1 MSNTPPSR
9 GHVPEILAPAGD
21 RQAFLAAL
29 AAGADAVYCGLK
41 HFSARMEAEN
51 FSLAELADLTRL
63 AHAKGRRVLVAMN
76 TLVKPGDLAAAGR
89 LVDQLQRHVQPDGL
103 IVQDLG
109 LLALAGQC
117 GFSGELHLSTLAC
130 VTPPVGL
137 STAARLGIRQVV
149 LPRELHLDE
158 IKQMAAACP
167 PEMHLEVFVHGALCY
182 AVSGRC
188 YWSSYMGGKSGLR
201 GRCVQPC
208 RRRYAQ
214 EGRRGGFFSCQDLS
228 LDVLVKT
235 LLDIPQVRTW
245 KIEGRKKSAHYVFYT
260 VTAYRLLRDEAAS
273 TRSRKEA
280 AALLEMALGRPGSHA
295 GFLPQ
300 RRYIP
305 LAPDSHLG
313 SGMLAGHVPKDAKT
327 PFIRP
332 RVPLLPGDLLRLGTE
347 DQPWHRVIRVT
358 RPLPKGGRF
367 DLAQGPGRA
376 LGKNT
381 GRASEKGTPQSPDK
395 GHVINQ
401 GRHKAALRRMGQGM
415 DRGSALPPPGTPV
428 WLIDR
433 REPELQQLLRQ
444 LEQEAAEIAS
454 DRPDRGESPIPASQF
469 LPVLSEVTAPL
480 TRSWVMRVSRRPL
493 RRDKSTTR
501 AMWLD
506 PKFLEHMNDATCRE
520 LCWWLPPVI
529 WPEEEQLW
537 IDALIRVR
545 GAGATLFVCN
555 APWQAALFETPPTM
569 QPAHLQKA
577 IGEAIGRATPTI
589 RLWAGP
595 FCNTANALALEQ
607 LALLGFAGAVVS
619 PELDEQAFLD
629 LPQNAP
635 LPLGLVTAGFWPLCV
650 SRWRAEELRVD
661 TPVVSPKEEVA
672 WVREY
677 GPDLWVYP
685 DWSLDVRPHLPRLE
699 SAGYRLFV
707 ELEEKLPAGL
717 TQRPRTS
724 PFNWNLR
731 LL

>member
-1 MSNTPPSR
+1 MQTTASPSSPPSLTAT
-9 GHVPEILAPAGD
+9 PEILAPAGD

-51 FSLAELADLTRL
+51 FSLNELAGLTDL
-63 AHAKGRRVLVAMN
+63 AHAKGRKVLVAMN

-89 LVDQLQRHVQPDGL
+89 LVDQLQRHVRPDGL

-130 VTPPVGL
+130 MSTVSGL
-137 STAARLGIRQVV
+137 QAAARLGVRQVV

-158 IKQMAAACP
+158 IKLMAEACP
-167 PEMHLEVFVHGALCY
+167 PGMHLEVFVHGALCY

-208 RRRYAQ
+208 RRRYTQ
-214 EGRRGGFFSCQDLS
+214 ENRRGGFFSCQDLS

-260 VTAYRLLRDEAAS
+260 TTAYRLLRDEAVS
-273 TRSRKEA
+273 VRSRKEA

-313 SGMLAGHVPKDAKT
+313 SGLLAGHVPKDAKS

-332 RVPLLPGDLLRLGTE
+332 RIPLLPGDLLRLGSE

-367 DLAQGPGRA
+367 DLATGPGKKRA
-376 LGKNT
+376 IGGFDQESKGAKVRDRGGRPRSDKPGGKY
-381 GRASEKGTPQSPDK
+381 
-395 GHVINQ
+395 
-401 GRHKAALRRMGQGM
+401 GM
-415 DRGSALPPPGTPV
+415 DTPGHPPAGTPV

-433 REPELQQLLRQ
+433 REPELHRLLHQ
-444 LEQEAAEIAS
+444 LEQEVADMAASKTRHGTEAS
-454 DRPDRGESPIPASQF
+454 IPASTF
-469 LPVLSEVTAPL
+469 TPALPE
-480 TRSWVMRVSRRPL
+480 TRRPEGRPWLMRVARRPQ
-493 RRDKSTTR
+493 RRAKDATR

-506 PKFLEHMNDATCRE
+506 PKFLEHMTSATCRD

-529 WPEEEQLW
+529 WPEEEEVWHQ
-537 IDALIRVR
+537 ALGKVR
-545 GAGATLFVCN
+545 SAGAEVFVCN
-555 APWQAALFETPPTM
+555 APWQMALFNEG
-569 QPAHLQKA
+569 QEGFRPA
-577 IGEAIGRATPTI
+577 

-595 FCNTANALALEQ
+595 FCNTANALALDR
-607 LALLGFAGAVVS
+607 LADLGFTGAVVS
-619 PELDEQAFLD
+619 PELDEQAILD
-629 LPQNAP
+629 LPEHSP
-635 LPLGLVTAGFWPLCV
+635 LPLGIVTAGFWPLCV

-661 TPVVSPKEEVA
+661 IPLTSPKQEIA
-672 WVREY
+672 WAREY
-677 GPDLWVYP
+677 GSNLWVFP
-685 DWSLDVRPHLPRLE
+685 DWALDLRQHLPRLE
-699 SAGYRLFV
+699 SVGYRLFV
-707 ELEEKLPAGL
+707 ELEEKLPSGL
-717 TQRPRTS
+717 GQRPRTS

>member
-1 MSNTPPSR
+1 MQTTSSPSSLITP
-9 GHVPEILAPAGD
+9 PEILAPAGD

-29 AAGADAVYCGLK
+29 AAGADSVYCGLK

-51 FSLAELADLTRL
+51 FSLNELADLTEL
-63 AHAKGRRVLVAMN
+63 AHAKGRKVLVAMN

-89 LVDQLQRHVQPDGL
+89 LVDQLQRHVRPDGL

-130 VTPPVGL
+130 MSTVSGL
-137 STAARLGIRQVV
+137 QAAERLGVRQVV

-158 IKQMAAACP
+158 IKLMAEACP
-167 PEMHLEVFVHGALCY
+167 PGMQLEVFVHGALCY

-208 RRRYAQ
+208 RRRYTQ
-214 EGRRGGFFSCQDLS
+214 ENRRGGFFSCQDLS

-260 VTAYRLLRDEAAS
+260 TTAYRLLRDEAVS
-273 TRSRKEA
+273 VRSRKEA

-313 SGMLAGHVPKDAKT
+313 SGLLAGHVPKDAKS

-332 RVPLLPGDLLRLGTE
+332 RIPLLPGDLLRLGSE

-367 DLAQGPGRA
+367 DLAHGPVKSRSESRSDNQEKNKTKAWGTGKGARIGKPGGRYA
-376 LGKNT
+376 
-381 GRASEKGTPQSPDK
+381 ADTPA
-395 GHVINQ
+395 H
-401 GRHKAALRRMGQGM
+401 
-415 DRGSALPPPGTPV
+415 PPAGTPV

-433 REPELQQLLRQ
+433 REPELHRLLNQ
-444 LEQEAAEIAS
+444 LEQEVADMTGTRAET
-454 DRPDRGESPIPASQF
+454 PIPASTF
-469 LPVLSEVTAPL
+469 VPTLPETHRPEG
-480 TRSWVMRVSRRPL
+480 RPWMMRVARRPQ
-493 RRDKSTTR
+493 RRAKDATR
-501 AMWLD
+501 AMWVD
-506 PKFLEHMNDATCRE
+506 PKFLEHMTSVTCRD

-529 WPEEEQLW
+529 WPEEEEVW
-537 IDALIRVR
+537 RNALAKVR
-545 GAGATLFVCN
+545 SAGADVFVCN
-555 APWQAALFETPPTM
+555 APWQIALFDADQEGFRPVRSN
-569 QPAHLQKA
+569 PAR
-577 IGEAIGRATPTI
+577 I
-589 RLWAGP
+589 WAGP
-595 FCNTANALALEQ
+595 FCNTANALALDR
-607 LALLGFAGAVVS
+607 LAALGFTGAVVS
-619 PELDEQAFLD
+619 PELDEQALLE
-629 LPQNAP
+629 LPERSP
-635 LPLGLVTAGFWPLCV
+635 LPLGIVTAGFWPLCV
-650 SRWRAEELRVD
+650 SRWRAQELRVD
-661 TPVVSPKEEVA
+661 TPLASPKEEIA
-672 WVREY
+672 WAREY
-677 GPDLWVYP
+677 GSNLWVFP
-685 DWSLDVRPHLPRLE
+685 DWALDLHQHLPRLE

-707 ELEEKLPAGL
+707 ELEEKLPPGL
-717 TQRPRTS
+717 GQRPRTS

>member
-1 MSNTPPSR
+1 MQSTASVTSPPLPTLPTA
-9 GHVPEILAPAGD
+9 PEILAPAGD

-51 FSLAELADLTRL
+51 FSLNELAELTDL

-76 TLVKPGDLAAAGR
+76 TLVRPGDLAAAGR
-89 LVDQLQRHVQPDGL
+89 LIDQLHRHVRPDGL

-117 GFSGELHLSTLAC
+117 GFSGELHLSTLGC
-130 VTPPVGL
+130 L
-137 STAARLGIRQVV
+137 STASGLQIAARLGVRQVV

-158 IKQMAAACP
+158 IKLLAAACP
-167 PEMHLEVFVHGALCY
+167 PGMRLEVFVHGALCY

-208 RRRYAQ
+208 RRRYTQ
-214 EGRRGGFFSCQDLS
+214 ENRRGGFFSCQDLS

-260 VTAYRLLRDEAAS
+260 TTAYRLLRDEAVS
-273 TRSRKEA
+273 VRSRKEA

-300 RRYIP
+300 RRYVP

-313 SGMLAGHVPKDAKT
+313 SGLLAGHVPKDAKS

-332 RVPLLPGDLLRLGTE
+332 RMPLLPGDLLRLGSE

-367 DLAQGPGRA
+367 DLASIPAKGRTRDRSIGRPDNQEKSRGKGRDLAGRTRGGKPG
-376 LGKNT
+376 
-381 GRASEKGTPQSPDK
+381 GRPGTD
-395 GHVINQ
+395 
-401 GRHKAALRRMGQGM
+401 AAPH
-415 DRGSALPPPGTPV
+415 PPVGTPV

-433 REPELQQLLRQ
+433 REPELYRLLRQ
-444 LEQEAAEIAS
+444 LEQEIAARSEARS
-454 DRPDRGESPIPASQF
+454 EDRTEAPIPASAF
-469 LPVLSEVTAPL
+469 TPTLPEALRPENPAWL
-480 TRSWVMRVSRRPL
+480 MRVPRRPQ
-493 RRDKSTTR
+493 RRAKDATR

-506 PKFLEHMNDATCRE
+506 PKFLEHMTGPTCRE

-529 WPEEEQLW
+529 WPEEEEVW
-537 IDALIRVR
+537 REALVRVR
-545 GAGATLFVCN
+545 STGADLFVCN
-555 APWQAALFETPPTM
+555 APWQAALFAPNQEDSR
-569 QPAHLQKA
+569 PAR
-577 IGEAIGRATPTI
+577 I
-589 RLWAGP
+589 WAGP
-595 FCNTANALALEQ
+595 FCNTANALALAR
-607 LALLGFAGAVVS
+607 LADLGFVGAVVS
-619 PELDEQAFLD
+619 PELDEQAILE
-629 LPQNAP
+629 LPERSP
-635 LPLGLVTAGFWPLCV
+635 LPLGIVTAGFWPLCV
-650 SRWRAEELRVD
+650 SRWRAEELRLD
-661 TPVVSPKEEVA
+661 TPLTSPKEEIA
-672 WVREY
+672 WARQY
-677 GPDLWVYP
+677 GQNFWVFP
-685 DWSLDVRPHLPRLE
+685 DWTLDLRPHQPRLE
-699 SAGYRLFV
+699 SAGYRLFI
-707 ELEEKLPAGL
+707 ELEEKLPPGL
-717 TQRPRTS
+717 GQRPRTS

>member
-1 MSNTPPSR
+1 MQTTASPSSPPSLTAT
-9 GHVPEILAPAGD
+9 PEILAPAGD

-51 FSLAELADLTRL
+51 FSLNELAELTDL

-89 LVDQLQRHVQPDGL
+89 LVDQLQRHVSPDGL

-130 VTPPVGL
+130 MSTVSGL
-137 STAARLGIRQVV
+137 QAAARLGVRQVV

-158 IKQMAAACP
+158 VKLMAEACP
-167 PEMHLEVFVHGALCY
+167 PGMHLEVFVHGALCY

-208 RRRYAQ
+208 RRRYTQ
-214 EGRRGGFFSCQDLS
+214 ESRRGGFFSCQDLS

-245 KIEGRKKSAHYVFYT
+245 KIEGRKKSAHYVFYAT
-260 VTAYRLLRDEAAS
+260 TAYRLLRDEAVS
-273 TRSRKEA
+273 VRSRKEA

-313 SGMLAGHVPKDAKT
+313 SGLLAGHVPKDAKT

-332 RVPLLPGDLLRLGTE
+332 RIPLLPGDLLRLGSE

-367 DLAQGPGRA
+367 DLATGPAKARTTSGRFDPQERKGA
-376 LGKNT
+376 
-381 GRASEKGTPQSPDK
+381 RARDEKGHPRNGRPGGKYAASPPV
-395 GHVINQ
+395 H
-401 GRHKAALRRMGQGM
+401 
-415 DRGSALPPPGTPV
+415 PPAGTPV

-433 REPELQQLLRQ
+433 REPELQRLLRQ
-444 LEQEAAEIAS
+444 LDQEAADLAATKTRS
-454 DRPDRGESPIPASQF
+454 GLGTGTPFPASTF
-469 LPVLSEVTAPL
+469 TPTLPEA
-480 TRSWVMRVSRRPL
+480 RRPEGRPMVVRVA
-493 RRDKSTTR
+493 RRPQRRAKDATR

-506 PKFLEHMNDATCRE
+506 PKFLEHMTGATCRE

-529 WPEEEQLW
+529 WPEEEEIW
-537 IDALIRVR
+537 RDALAKVR
-545 GAGATLFVCN
+545 SAGAEMFVCN
-555 APWQAALFETPPTM
+555 APWQAALFGLDREGFR
-569 QPAHLQKA
+569 PA
-577 IGEAIGRATPTI
+577 

-595 FCNTANALALEQ
+595 FCNTANALALER
-607 LALLGFAGAVVS
+607 LAGLGFIGAVVS
-619 PELDEQAFLD
+619 PELDEQSLLD
-629 LPQNAP
+629 LPQHSP
-635 LPLGLVTAGFWPLCV
+635 LPLGIVTAGFWPLCV

-661 TPVVSPKEEVA
+661 TPLVSPKEEIA
-672 WVREY
+672 WAREY
-677 GPDLWVYP
+677 GSNLWVFP
-685 DWSLDVRPHLPRLE
+685 DWALDLHQYLPRLE

-707 ELEEKLPAGL
+707 ELEEKLPPGL
-717 TQRPRTS
+717 GQRPRTS